1 MGKEHSANGAEKTGD
16 PHARKKKKLGLPPT
30 SHHIQNLTQNGST
43 S

>member
-1 MGKEHSANGAEKTGD
+1 MGKEHFANGAGKTGD
-16 PHARKKKKLGLPPT
+16 PHARKKKLGLPPT